1 MTLVS
6 LITAVVL
13 VAGVPLIALYLQL
26 VERKVLA
33 DFQVRLGPMRV
44 GPHGLLQ
51 PIADVLKLALKE
63 DLAPAD
69 ADRLLFWA
77 APIFATAAALVAF
90 TVLPLSGAIRVM
102 DVNVGI
108 LVVTASA
115 SLGVLTVIAGGWS
128 SNSHYS
134 LLGALRGAAQL
145 VSFEVALG
153 FSLLSGLTAA
163 GTLSMQGIVKAQQQQ
178 HIWFAFSN
186 YGFMLLPFAI
196 FLLSITAEANRAPF
210 DLPEAESE
218 LIGGYHTEY
227 SGLRWSFFMLAE
239 YANML
244 LACAVGVTLFWGGWL
259 RPFPNTA
266 WLAWAMNSGV
276 PVVLGAYLAVACI
289 RMARRLRQPL
299 QRLMLVAFG
308 LALLLAGLLFLLP
321 FVSERAGGPFWFLM
335 KLAVLVYAM
344 IWFRG
349 TFPRLRYDQLM
360 LLGWKY
366 LIPAGMVCVLINA
379 VLGLLH

>member
-1 MTLVS
+1 VTLVS

-33 DFQVRLGPMRV
+33 DFQIRLGPMRV

-63 DLAPAD
+63 DLTPAD

-77 APIFATAAALVAF
+77 APVFATSAALVAF
-90 TVLPLSGAIRVM
+90 TVLPLSASIWVM

-108 LVVTASA
+108 LIVSA
-115 SLGVLTVIAGGWS
+115 SVAIGVLAVIAGGWS

-134 LLGALRGAAQL
+134 LLGALRSAAQL

-153 FSLLSGLTAA
+153 FALLSGLTAA
-163 GTLSMQGIVKAQQQQ
+163 GTLSMQGIVQAQQQQ
-178 HIWFAFSN
+178 RIWFAFSN

-196 FLLSITAEANRAPF
+196 FLLAITAEANRAPF

-244 LACAVGVTLFWGGWL
+244 LACAVGVTLFWGAV
-259 RPFPNTA
+259 FA
-266 WLAWAMNSGV
+266 EQVWAIL
-276 PVVLGAYLAVACI
+276 P
-289 RMARRLRQPL
+289 QHPL
-299 QRLMLVAFG
+299 
-308 LALLLAGLLFLLP
+308 
-321 FVSERAGGPFWFLM
+321 FVS
-335 KLAVLVYAM
+335 
-344 IWFRG
+344 
-349 TFPRLRYDQLM
+349 
-360 LLGWKY
+360 
-366 LIPAGMVCVLINA
+366 
-379 VLGLLH
+379 

>member
-33 DFQVRLGPMRV
+33 DFQIRLGPMRV

-63 DLAPAD
+63 DLTPAD

-77 APIFATAAALVAF
+77 APVFATSAALVAF
-90 TVLPLSGAIRVM
+90 TVLPLSASIWVM

-108 LVVTASA
+108 LIVSA
-115 SLGVLTVIAGGWS
+115 SVAIGVLAVIAGGWS

-134 LLGALRGAAQL
+134 LLGALRSAAQL

-153 FSLLSGLTAA
+153 FALLSGLTAA
-163 GTLSMQGIVKAQQQQ
+163 GTLSMQGIVQAQQQQ
-178 HIWFAFSN
+178 RIWFAFSN

-196 FLLSITAEANRAPF
+196 FLLAITAEANRAPF

-259 RPFPNTA
+259 RPFPNTE
-266 WLAWAMNSGV
+266 WLAWPLNSGI
-276 PVVLGAYLAVACI
+276 PVALGAYLAFSCVN
-289 RMARRLRQPL
+289 MARKLRQAQ
-299 QRLMLVAFG
+299 QRIVLITFG
-308 LALLLAGLLFLLP
+308 LTLFLLGLLFLFP
-321 FVSERAGGPFWFLM
+321 FISTRAAAPFWFVL
-335 KLAVLVYAM
+335 KLSVLVYAM

-366 LIPAGMVCVLINA
+366 LIPAGMACLLINA
-379 VLGLLH
+379 VLGLLP

>member
-1 MTLVS
+1 MSLAA
-6 LITAVVL
+6 LITAAVL
-13 VAGVPLIALYLQL
+13 VGGVPLIALYLQL

-51 PIADVLKLALKE
+51 PLADAIKLALKE
-63 DLAPAD
+63 DLMPAG

-77 APIFATAAALVAF
+77 APVFATVAALAAF
-90 TVLPLSGAIRVM
+90 TVLPLSGSLVVM

-108 LVVTASA
+108 LVVSATAA
-115 SLGVLTVIAGGWS
+115 IGVLGIIAGGWS

-134 LLGALRGAAQL
+134 LLGALRSAAQL
-145 VSFEVALG
+145 ISYEVAFG
-153 FSLLSGLTAA
+153 FALVCGLMAA
-163 GTLSMQGIVKAQQQQ
+163 GTLNMQGIVRAQQAG

-186 YGFMLLPFAI
+186 FGFMLVPFGI
-196 FLLSITAEANRAPF
+196 FLLAIIAEGNRAPF

-244 LACAVGVTLFWGGWL
+244 LACGLGVTLFWGGWL
-259 RPFPNTA
+259 RPFPGTT
-266 WLAWAMNSGV
+266 WLAWPLDSGL
-276 PVVLGAYLAVACI
+276 PLVLGCYVAFCCLDLARKLRQRHQRVLLSSLAAVA
-289 RMARRLRQPL
+289 
-299 QRLMLVAFG
+299 MLFG
-308 LALLLAGLLFLLP
+308 SLFLIP
-321 FVSERAGGPFWFLM
+321 AVSALASATFWFLA
-335 KLAVLVYAM
+335 KLSVLIYLM

-360 LLGWKY
+360 RLGWKY
-366 LIPAGMVCVLINA
+366 LIPAGMLSVLINA
-379 VLGLLH
+379 VLGLLR

>member
-77 APIFATAAALVAF
+77 APVFATAAALVAF
-90 TVLPLSGAIRVM
+90 TVLPLSAQIHVM

-108 LVVTASA
+108 LVITASA
-115 SLGVLTVIAGGWS
+115 ALGVLSVIVGGWS

-163 GTLSMQGIVKAQQQQ
+163 GTLSMQGIVQAQQQR

-259 RPFPNTA
+259 RPFPNTT
-266 WLAWAMNSGV
+266 WLAWPMNSGV
-276 PVVLGAYLAVACI
+276 PVALGAYLAFSCI
-289 RMARRLRQPL
+289 RMARRLRQPS
-299 QRLMLVAFG
+299 QRLTLAAFAM
-308 LALLLAGLLFLLP
+308 ALLLIGLLFLLP
-321 FVSERAGGPFWFLM
+321 FVSERASGPLWFVL
-335 KLAVLVYAM
+335 KLSVLVYAM

-366 LIPAGMVCVLINA
+366 LIPAGMACLLINA
-379 VLGLLH
+379 VLGLLP

>member
-1 MTLVS
+1 MTLIS

-33 DFQVRLGPMRV
+33 DFQIRLGPMRV

-63 DLAPAD
+63 DLTPAD
-69 ADRLLFWA
+69 ADKLLFWA
-77 APIFATAAALVAF
+77 APVFATAAALVAF
-90 TVLPLSGAIRVM
+90 TVLPLSGSIRVM

-108 LVVTASA
+108 LVISA
-115 SLGVLTVIAGGWS
+115 SVAVGVLGVIVGGWS

-134 LLGALRGAAQL
+134 LLGALRSAAQL

-153 FSLLSGLTAA
+153 FALLSGLTVA
-163 GTLSMQGIVKAQQQQ
+163 GTLSMQGIVQAQQQQ

-196 FLLSITAEANRAPF
+196 FVFAITAEANRAPF

-259 RPFPNTA
+259 RPFPNTE
-266 WLAWAMNSGV
+266 WLAWPMNSGV
-276 PVVLGAYLAVACI
+276 PVVFGVYLAFSCV
-289 RMARRLRQPL
+289 RMARNLRQAQ
-299 QRLMLVAFG
+299 QRRLLIAFG
-308 LALLLAGLLFLLP
+308 LVLLAIGLLFLFP
-321 FVSERAGGPFWFLM
+321 VVHQGAAGPFWFVA
-335 KLAVLVYAM
+335 KLAVLVYAL

-349 TFPRLRYDQLM
+349 TFPRIRYDQLM

-366 LIPAGMVCVLINA
+366 LIPAGMACLLINA
-379 VLGLLH
+379 VLGLLP

>member
-6 LITAVVL
+6 LATAVIL

-51 PIADVLKLALKE
+51 PIADVIKLALKE
-63 DLAPAD
+63 DLAPAE
-69 ADRLLFWA
+69 ADRALFWI
-77 APIFATAAALVAF
+77 APIFATFAALAAF
-90 TVLPLSGAIRVM
+90 TVLPLSRGIFVI

-108 LVVTASA
+108 LVTSA
-115 SLGVLTVIAGGWS
+115 AAALGVLGIVIGGWS

-134 LLGALRGAAQL
+134 LLGALRSAAQL
-145 VSFEVALG
+145 ISYEVALG
-153 FSLLSGLTAA
+153 FALLSGLMAA
-163 GTLSMQGIVKAQQQQ
+163 GTLSMQGIVRAQNDRN
-178 HIWFAFSN
+178 IWFAFSN
-186 YGFMLLPFAI
+186 YGFMLFPFAI
-196 FLLSITAEANRAPF
+196 FLLAITAEANRAPF

-266 WLAWAMNSGV
+266 WLAWPMNAGI
-276 PVVLGAYLAVACI
+276 PAALGAFVAFFCV
-289 RMARRLRQPL
+289 RMALRLRQRSQQIL
-299 QRLMLVAFG
+299 LIVVATV
-308 LALLLAGLLFLLP
+308 LFLIGALFLAP
-321 FVSERAGGPFWFLM
+321 AISRLASATFWFLL
-335 KLAVLVYAM
+335 KLSFLIYAM

-360 LLGWKY
+360 RLGWVY
-366 LIPAGMVCVLINA
+366 MIPAGMACLLINA
-379 VLGLLH
+379 VLGLL